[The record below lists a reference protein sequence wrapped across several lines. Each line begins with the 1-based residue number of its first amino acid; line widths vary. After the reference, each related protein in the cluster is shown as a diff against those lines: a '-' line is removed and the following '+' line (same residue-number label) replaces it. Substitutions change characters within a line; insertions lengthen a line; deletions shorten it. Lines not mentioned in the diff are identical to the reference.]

1 MPFGKANSSKV
12 FCFWVTNWCRAFRFH
27 FQKRVAWDF
36 ALESYVDDIF
46 GGAATFEQTLKLKNE
61 IIATGYVTTAKAN
74 LKKCHGPCQELKIL
88 GMLYNAITKRCSLPP
103 GKVIKYI
110 SRIDAI
116 IGKNNCTSKEIEK
129 LVGNLVWASYVEP

>member
-61 IIATGYVTTAKAN
+61 IIATVCDNCKS
-74 LKKCHGPCQELKIL
+74 KSE
-88 GMLYNAITKRCSLPP
+88 
-103 GKVIKYI
+103 KVSRPM
-110 SRIDAI
+110 SRI
-116 IGKNNCTSKEIEK
+116 KNFRDVVQCNYKKMLFTTQK
-129 LVGNLVWASYVEP
+129 GN